1 MVTYNPTKDKVYA
14 LLKDQ
19 AKSDD
24 IIKAAFH
31 VSISHCDVIGIY
43 VLVSLYVFLLR
54 RLMCYCILL
63 MHHMHGG

>member
-1 MVTYNPTKDKVYA
+1 MVTYNPAKDKVYA

-31 VSISHCDVIGIY
+31 VSTCPHCIKG
-43 VLVSLYVFLLR
+43 FLAPFIVYPLF
-54 RLMCYCILL
+54 
-63 MHHMHGG
+63 